1 MLLQMR
7 GRATA
12 ELLAREFG
20 VAVRTIHR
28 DIAALEASG
37 VPIVAERGRAG
48 GFALMAGYRTSLTGM
63 SGAEAEAL
71 IIAGAS
77 STASQL
83 GLGAAALSGHRKL
96 LASLPSD
103 SRARAQ
109 RIAARFHFDP
119 VQWYRRPAPLDLLPV
134 LVDATWRDRQ
144 VSMRYESWQGVVARQ
159 VSPLGLVQK
168 SDNWYLVA
176 AHQGQARTYRVSSI
190 KQLAV
195 LNLPAHRPPKFEL
208 ARYWGDAVAEFESR
222 INTTY
227 ATVRISPV
235 GLQLLR
241 EVSAA
246 AADAVDAMVGNAPFT
261 RSVVVEIPIES
272 VAHATR
278 QLLRLGAEVE
288 VLKPAT
294 LRKAITREARAVLAG
309 YGAALPSRNSK

>member
-1 MLLQMR
+1 
-7 GRATA
+7 
-12 ELLAREFG
+12 
-20 VAVRTIHR
+20 
-28 DIAALEASG
+28 
-37 VPIVAERGRAG
+37 
-48 GFALMAGYRTSLTGM
+48 
-63 SGAEAEAL
+63 
-71 IIAGAS
+71 
-77 STASQL
+77 
-83 GLGAAALSGHRKL
+83 
-96 LASLPSD
+96 
-103 SRARAQ
+103 
-109 RIAARFHFDP
+109 
-119 VQWYRRPAPLDLLPV
+119 
-134 LVDATWRDRQ
+134 
-144 VSMRYESWQGVVARQ
+144 
-159 VSPLGLVQK
+159 
-168 SDNWYLVA
+168 
-176 AHQGQARTYRVSSI
+176 
-190 KQLAV
+190 V

-261 RSVVVEIPIES
+261 RSVVVEIPIEG